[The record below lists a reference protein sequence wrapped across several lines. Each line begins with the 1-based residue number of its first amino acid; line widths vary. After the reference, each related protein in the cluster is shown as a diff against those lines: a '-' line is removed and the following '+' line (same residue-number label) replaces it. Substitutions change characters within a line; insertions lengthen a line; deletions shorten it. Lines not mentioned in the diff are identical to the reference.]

1 MRGHILGL
9 PGITKEQ
16 MVEVDRIMVE
26 DFKIP
31 IELMMELAGYN
42 LAKLALNLSKSTHLN
57 YIIIAGTGNNAGGGI
72 VAARRLASW
81 RVNVQVIFP
90 KGVNELKDIPK
101 AQLIRARQLGIE
113 IFNELPDSSLDF
125 EENSFFI
132 DAYLGYGFTPHQD
145 DISENVFNFL
155 SNINNLLCLD
165 IPSGLDATTG
175 NNYSGINPKAT
186 LSLGFV
192 KKGLLITERKNIGEL
207 YIADIGI
214 PISIYY
220 KLLENHWNLTYKKTS
235 LEKLY
240 LAFKSNSILKA
251 KINKSRVLERSYWTI
266 S

>member
-1 MRGHILGL
+1 
-9 PGITKEQ
+9 

-31 IELMMELAGYN
+31 IKLMMELAGYN
-42 LAKLALNLSKSTHLN
+42 LAKLTLKLSKNKYSN

-81 RVNVQVIFP
+81 RINVQVIFP

-132 DAYLGYGFTPHQD
+132 DAYLGYGFTQHQD

-155 SNINNLLCLD
+155 SNINNLLSLD

-175 NNYSGINPKAT
+175 INYSGINPKAT
-186 LSLGFV
+186 LTLGFV

-214 PISIYY
+214 PINIYY
-220 KLLENHWNLTYKKTS
+220 KLLENHWDLTYKKTS

-240 LAFKSNSILKA
+240 LAFKSNSILKV
-251 KINKSRVLERSYWTI
+251 KINKNIVLERSYWTI